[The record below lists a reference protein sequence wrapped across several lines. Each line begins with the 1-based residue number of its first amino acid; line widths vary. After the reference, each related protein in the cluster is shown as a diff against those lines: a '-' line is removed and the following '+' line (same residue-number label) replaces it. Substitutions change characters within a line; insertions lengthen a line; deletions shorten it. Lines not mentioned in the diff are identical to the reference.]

1 LSQLNSCQHRNLFL
15 FRSKSVIKSCF
26 NLSFFQRLYLIL
38 IAVLITF
45 AHIMKLSVVIVN
57 YNVKY
62 FLEQCLHS
70 VQKACEGL
78 QAEVFVV
85 DNNSVDSSV
94 EMVSQKFPFVRL
106 VVNKENV
113 GFSKANNQA
122 IRESKGE
129 YVLLLNP
136 DTVVEEDTFR
146 KIVAFMDTHPDAGGL
161 GVKMLD
167 GSGKFLPE
175 SKRGLPTP
183 AAAFYKI
190 AGLSSLFPRS
200 KTFGKYHLGYLS
212 REQTNEVEILAGAFM
227 LLRRSALDK
236 TGLLDEDFFMY
247 GEDIDLS
254 YRILKAGYKNYY
266 FPETRIIHY
275 KGESTKKSS
284 VNYVLVFYNAMI
296 IFARKHFSRQ
306 NAALFTFIIR
316 IAIYLR
322 AGTAILSRFLK
333 KSFLPL
339 ADFGLVFT
347 GMYFLK
353 EYWSTNMLVH
363 YPPEFMLLAVPSYLL
378 IWILAVYFSGGYD
391 SPVRL
396 QKIVRG
402 LFTGTLLILVIYAL
416 LPEHY
421 RFSRALILLGAVW
434 ASIVMISLRL
444 ILNLLGPKQFALES
458 NSRKKLL
465 IVGEED
471 EASRVLSL
479 LKMSET
485 SHNFIGFLRPREK
498 NDGGQRSEFE
508 KFNLGSTDKF
518 REVIEVYGIDEVIF
532 CARDIASNRIINF
545 MSGITARDL
554 EYKIAPPES
563 MFIIGSNSMDNAG
576 ELYVIDINSISKW
589 VNRRNKRLFDLV
601 MSFIFILLS
610 PILVF
615 VQKNPSGFFRNIF
628 RVASGKCSWVGYAR
642 GEKIPLSML
651 PKIRPGI
658 LHPLDAQSTSQL
670 DDQTVNRLNSLYAKD
685 YQIYA
690 DLNITWKGMRSLGR

>member
-1 LSQLNSCQHRNLFL
+1 
-15 FRSKSVIKSCF
+15 
-26 NLSFFQRLYLIL
+26 
-38 IAVLITF
+38 
-45 AHIMKLSVVIVN
+45 MKLSIVIVN

-70 VQKACEGL
+70 VIKACEGI
-78 QAEVFVV
+78 ASEVFVV
-85 DNNSVDSSV
+85 DNNSVDNSV
-94 EMVSQKFPFVRL
+94 EMVGQKFPTVKL
-106 VVNKENV
+106 IANNENT

-122 IRESKGE
+122 IALSSGE

-146 KIVAFMDTHPDAGGL
+146 KIVNFMDAHPDAGAL

-183 AAAFYKI
+183 RAAFYKI
-190 AGLSSLFPRS
+190 SGLASLFPKSRI
-200 KTFGKYHLGYLS
+200 FGRYHLGYLN
-212 REQTNEVEILAGAFM
+212 RDQTNEVEILAGAFM
-227 LLRRSALDK
+227 LLRRSVLDK
-236 TGLLDEDFFMY
+236 TGFLDEDFFMY

-296 IFARKHFSRQ
+296 IFARKHFSRK
-306 NAALFTFIIR
+306 NAAAFTFIIR

-322 AGTAILSRFLK
+322 AGAAILNRFLQ
-333 KSFLPL
+333 KSILPL
-339 ADFGLVFT
+339 LDFLLILA

-353 EYWSTNMLVH
+353 EYWSRNMVVH
-363 YPPEFMLLAVPSYLL
+363 YPHEFMMLAVPSYIF
-378 IWILAVYFSGGYD
+378 IWILSVYFSGGYD
-391 SPVRL
+391 QPVRL

-402 LFTGTLLILVIYAL
+402 LFSGTLLILVIYAL

-434 ASIVMISLRL
+434 ASLSMISLRL
-444 ILNLLGPKQFALES
+444 ILNILGPKHFALES

-465 IVGEED
+465 ILGEED

-485 SHNFIGFLRPREK
+485 THNFIGYLRPRENNNVSK
-498 NDGGQRSEFE
+498 PEFE
-508 KFNLGSTDKF
+508 KFLLGTTEKF
-518 REVIEVYGIDEVIF
+518 REVIEVYGIDEIIF
-532 CARDIASNRIINF
+532 CARDIASNQIITF
-545 MSGITARDL
+545 MSEITSREV

-576 ELYVIDINSISKW
+576 ELYIIDINSISRWMNK
-589 VNRRNKRLFDLV
+589 RNKRLVDIILA
-601 MSFIFILLS
+601 IFFLLLC
-610 PILVF
+610 PILIF
-615 VQKNPSGFFRNIF
+615 FQKNPAGYLRNIIN
-628 RVASGKCSWVGYAR
+628 VLSGKYSFVGYKT
-642 GEKIPLSML
+642 GENIFITML

-658 LHPLDAQSTSQL
+658 LNPLDAQFTQQL
-670 DDQTVNRLNSLYAKD
+670 DGQTINRLNSLYAKD
-685 YQIYA
+685 YQIYS
-690 DLNITWKGMRSLGR
+690 DLNIIWKGIRNLGR